1 MWRLWIKGKLRNGI
15 CLSILLLLSFST
27 VAICGERQILVLHS
41 YDPEYIYTRI
51 FNDTLERELQEKDY
65 SIDLFMSFLMQRGLI
80 LVAIMISSRN
90 TSNPNMRIKI

>member
-1 MWRLWIKGKLRNGI
+1 MWRLWIKGKLRNRI
-15 CLSILLLLSFST
+15 CPSILLLLSFST
-27 VAICGERQILVLHS
+27 VAICGERRILVLHS
-41 YDPEYIYTRI
+41 YDPKYIYTRI